1 MSAMSSG
8 LPDPTR
14 PNAPLNFARS
24 KACPRCHSDV
34 IVWLAQ
40 MRRIDQE
47 RDWYRCKKCGEEF
60 AIDRTPAAVAV
71 VTPSE

>member
-1 MSAMSSG
+1 MSSG
-8 LPDPTR
+8 LLDPPPR
-14 PNAPLNFARS
+14 SVPLNYVPS
-24 KACPRCHSDV
+24 KVCPRCHSDV

-47 RDWYRCKKCGEEF
+47 RDWYRCKQCGEEF
-60 AIDRTPAAVAV
+60 AISRTPAEVAV